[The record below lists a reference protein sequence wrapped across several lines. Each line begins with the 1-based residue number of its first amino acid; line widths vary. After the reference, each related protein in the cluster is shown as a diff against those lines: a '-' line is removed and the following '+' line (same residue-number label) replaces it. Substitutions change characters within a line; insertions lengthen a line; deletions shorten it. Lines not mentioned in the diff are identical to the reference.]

1 MRKATIIEILLIFL
15 IGLVP
20 LLWFRQG
27 YIISNGD
34 NFPLFLNPQKT
45 STVAYLWSFDSM
57 GYANQWPCVAIYQYT
72 AFFLSYLG
80 MSTGAIQILFQIFFF
95 MGAGF
100 SMYYLS
106 KVLYPK
112 LRISPLIASF
122 FYMFNFFVLQT
133 ILNVGFA
140 WSYTFLP
147 LLIALLIQAI
157 NASYKHDNK
166 VAHRYIIYFAI
177 SSTIAL
183 SLASINPANV
193 ALIFLGV
200 STIFLYYLLK
210 NWIQLKV
217 NLVLIGKILL
227 VVIPINL
234 WWLLPTLNVYI
245 FSPHVL
251 NSQINVVSWSWT
263 QDRSSFLNLFWLNG
277 IWTWSPEYF
286 PYFGSYSNPLL
297 AIVVFIPF
305 LVATIA
311 LLFKSNKSGFNAYIM
326 LSILFFMFLAKGLHE
341 PLSQLNILIYQII
354 PYMDMFREPTSKF
367 TMLIVL
373 FLALL
378 IGYAADHLFN
388 LKALNSKRI
397 IKIALPIF
405 LIATFVIAAFPLVT
419 NPIETKTQDL
429 PFSAYVKIPNYW
441 VQATNWINGQ
451 NGDNSVL
458 ITPLDDFYQMPYTWG
473 YYGTDQLIDQLFQK
487 PIISSDYLNWYY
499 VNPDTAANLQ
509 KLQTAIEYNST
520 TEFKAFL
527 DLFNVKYI
535 VQRDDIELNITG
547 ALTGRQI
554 MSPTEMQTF
563 LSQQSYLHLV
573 EEFGQLK
580 IYEYTESK
588 PSLYI
593 ISPQKLQQYDVS
605 LLNMTELDQ
614 TFIYNT
620 ESQSATIV
628 NYQTISPTKITAT
641 VNASQPFILATS
653 QALDRSWVAYVNG
666 KKIESMPLYL
676 GLKGFMVNDTGQ
688 IDLTIEYEPQLWFYY
703 CSAIS
708 VSILILCLSYLILSY
723 LRNKRLFNKIRLR
736 KI

>member
-1 MRKATIIEILLIFL
+1 MRKTTIIEILLIFL

-34 NFPLFLNPQKT
+34 NFPIFLNPQNT
-45 STVAYLWSFDSM
+45 STVTYLWSFDSM
-57 GYANQWPCVAIYQYT
+57 GYASQWPCVAIYQYI
-72 AFFLSYLG
+72 AFFFSCLG
-80 MSTGAIQILFQIFFF
+80 MRTGAIQILFQVFFF

-106 KVLYPK
+106 KVVYPN

-122 FYMFNFFVLQT
+122 FYMFNFFVLET

-183 SLASINPANV
+183 SLARINPANV
-193 ALIFLGV
+193 ALIFLGIA
-200 STIFLYYLLK
+200 TTFLYYLLK
-210 NWIQLKV
+210 NWKQLKV
-217 NLVLIGKILL
+217 HLVLIGKILL
-227 VVIPINL
+227 VIVPINL
-234 WWLLPTLNVYI
+234 WWLLPTLNAYV
-245 FSPHVL
+245 FSPQVL

-297 AIVVFIPF
+297 TIVVFIPF
-305 LVATIA
+305 LLATIA
-311 LLFKSNKSGFNAYIM
+311 LLFKSSKSGFNAYIM

-341 PLSQLNILIYQII
+341 PLSQLNLLISQII
-354 PYMDMFREPTSKF
+354 PYMNMFREPTSKF
-367 TMLIVL
+367 TILIVL

-378 IGYAADHLFN
+378 IGYAADHLLN

-397 IKIALPIF
+397 IKIALAIF

-441 VQATNWINGQ
+441 IQATNWINGQ
-451 NGDNSVL
+451 NGDYSVL

-487 PIISSDYLNWYY
+487 PIISTDYLNWYY
-499 VNPDTAANLQ
+499 VNPDTTANLQ
-509 KLQTAIEYNST
+509 QLQTAIKYNNT
-520 TEFKAFL
+520 AEFKAFL

-535 VQRDDIELNITG
+535 VQRDDIEWNLTG
-547 ALTGRQI
+547 ILAGRQI

-593 ISPQKLQQYDVS
+593 VSPQKLQQYDVS
-605 LLNMTELDQ
+605 LLNMTEVDQ
-614 TFIYNT
+614 TFLDNT
-620 ESQSATIV
+620 ESQSATIL
-628 NYQTISPTKITAT
+628 NYQTISPTEITAT

-666 KKIESMPLYL
+666 VGIKPIPLYL
-676 GLKGFMVNDTGQ
+676 GLSGFMINKTGQ
-688 IDLTIEYEPQLWFYY
+688 FDVTIEYEPQLWFYY

-708 VSILILCLSYLILSY
+708 VSTLILCLLYLILPY
-723 LRNKRLFNKIRLR
+723 LRTKQLFNKIGLK